1 MTLPYF
7 IMDDTKLEDKLALI
21 SQTYSENKSKEE
33 EKLEKSLQEEF
44 MANLNLNLIPG
55 TANPGTK
62 TKGKVTSSKD
72 KTPSSSKVAT
82 SLKFKK
88 VSS

>member
-1 MTLPYF
+1 
-7 IMDDTKLEDKLALI
+7 
-21 SQTYSENKSKEE
+21 
-33 EKLEKSLQEEF
+33 

-62 TKGKVTSSKD
+62 NKGKATASKD
-72 KTPSSSKVAT
+72 KTPSSSKGAT

-88 VSS
+88 VTS